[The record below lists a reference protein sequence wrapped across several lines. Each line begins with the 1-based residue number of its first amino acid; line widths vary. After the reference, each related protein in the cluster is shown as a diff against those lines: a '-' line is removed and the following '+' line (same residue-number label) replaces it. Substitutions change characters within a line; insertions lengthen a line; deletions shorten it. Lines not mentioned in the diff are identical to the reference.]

1 MYSYVMLSLLF
12 MVIVGHAQQA
22 EISADQRK
30 AMDAITPS
38 SLLSHIR
45 FLSDDLL
52 EGRGPGTRGDRL
64 TQMYIASQMELLG
77 LKPGGNNGTYFQP
90 VVIKGMKTD
99 PSAKLVMSS
108 SGGSSSFTFGNEYVA
123 FTGAQE
129 ATTTVE
135 NAEMVF
141 VGYGIVAPE
150 QQWNDYKN
158 VDVKGKILLMLNND
172 PAGDDPKFFG
182 GKARTYYGRWTYKY
196 EIAASKGA
204 IGAIIIHTDE
214 SAGYGWNVVQNS
226 WSGDRFELAAKPGIP
241 RVPLKG
247 WTTFEAAGR
256 ILALAGKKYDA
267 LNAAAQSRDFAPVPL
282 GVKASVTL
290 STSMKQVETANV
302 IGVLPGFDPILKD
315 EAVIYTAHHDHF
327 GIGRTVN
334 GDSIYNGAMD
344 NGTGVSA
351 LLNAACAFTSLQ
363 SPPRRSIVFMTVAA
377 EEQGLIGSQYYSE
390 NPTFSPAKIAANI
403 NIDGLPIFGRTRD
416 IIMIGK
422 GKSSMDDVLMAA
434 SKLQG
439 REVKPDQ
446 FPEKGSFYRSDQF
459 NFAKIGVPC
468 MFLKSGLDYIGK
480 PADFGKKM
488 DAEYTKLHYHQPSDE
503 LSPNWDLSGAVE
515 DVQLNYLV
523 GLMVANADKKPVWN
537 KGDEFERI
545 RQKE

>member
-1 MYSYVMLSLLF
+1 MRLTMFLL
-12 MVIVGHAQQA
+12 MMILPIGLYAQEA
-22 EISADQRK
+22 ISSDQHK
-30 AMDAITPS
+30 AMSVVTTT
-38 SLLSHIR
+38 SLMSHIR

-52 EGRGPGTRGDRL
+52 EGRGPGTRGDKL
-64 TQMYIASQMELLG
+64 TQTYIAGQMELLG

-90 VVIKGMKTD
+90 VIIKGMKTD
-99 PSAKLVMSS
+99 PSSKLAVSGS
-108 SGGSSSFTFGNEYVA
+108 SGSAAFTFGNEYVA
-123 FTGAQE
+123 FTGTQE

-135 NAEMVF
+135 NAELVF

-150 QQWNDYKN
+150 QQWDDYKN
-158 VDVKGKILLMLNND
+158 VDVRGKVLLMLNND
-172 PAGDDPKFFG
+172 PAGDDAKFFG

-196 EIAASKGA
+196 EIAANKGA

-226 WSGDRFELAAKPGIP
+226 WLGDRFELAAKPGIP

-247 WTTFEAAGR
+247 WATFETTER

-267 LNAAAQSRDFAPVPL
+267 LNAAAQSRDFTPVAL
-282 GVKASVTL
+282 GVKATLTL
-290 STSMKQVETANV
+290 STSMREVETANV
-302 IGVLPGFDPILKD
+302 IGVLPGSDPTLKD
-315 EAVIYTAHHDHF
+315 EAVVYTAHHDHF
-327 GIGRTVN
+327 GIGRAVN

-363 SPPRRSIVFMTVAA
+363 SAPRRTIVFMTVAA
-377 EEQGLIGSQYYSE
+377 EEQGLIGSQFYSE
-390 NPTFSPAKIAANI
+390 NPTFPPAKIAANI

-416 IIMIGK
+416 IIMIGM
-422 GKSSMDDVLMAA
+422 GKSGMDNVLLAA
-434 SKLQG
+434 AKMQG

-468 MFLKSGLDYIGK
+468 MFLKAGLDYIGK
-480 PADFGKKM
+480 PADFGRKM

-523 GLMVANADKKPVWN
+523 GLMIANADKPPEWN
-537 KGDEFERI
+537 KGDEFEGI
-545 RQKE
+545 RLAR